1 MIIHYCWF
9 GRGEKPEKIK
19 YCIASW
25 KKICPN
31 AEIKEW
37 NEDNYPLDDKCIY
50 VRSAYEQK
58 KYAFVSD
65 YARNE
70 ILYKY
75 GGVYLD
81 TDVELLKDITPLTEK
96 PFMAM
101 ERAGQVAT
109 GLIMNAHGGEP
120 VIREILD
127 YYEAQED
134 FNINKTV
141 VQITSDI
148 LTNYG
153 LKIADEMQSV
163 AGFEIYPTEYFN
175 PKGADYGKEK
185 ITENTYAIHHYLATW
200 KSPIDQKI
208 MEYKVRY
215 GVKKG
220 KILFTI
226 CHPILAL
233 KKFFSRNK
241 K

>member
-9 GRGEKPEKIK
+9 GRGEKSEKIK
-19 YCIASW
+19 YCIKSW
-25 KKICPN
+25 KKICPD

-37 NEDNYPLDDKCIY
+37 NEDNYPIDEKCAY
-50 VRSAYEQK
+50 ARQAYEQK

-65 YARNE
+65 YARYD
-70 ILYKY
+70 ILCNH

-81 TDVELLKDITPLTEK
+81 TDVELLKDITPLTAR

-109 GLIMNAHGGEP
+109 GLIMSANGGEN

-127 YYEAQED
+127 YYDAQTQ
-134 FNINKTV
+134 FNIDKTV

-148 LTNYG
+148 LANYG
-153 LKIADEMQSV
+153 LQEKDEFQTV
-163 AGFEIYPTEYFN
+163 AGFDIYPTEYFN

-185 ITENTYAIHHYLATW
+185 ITENTYAIHHYLASW

-208 MEYKVRY
+208 MEYKVKY

-220 KILFTI
+220 KILFVLR
-226 CHPILAL
+226 HPILAI
-233 KKFFSRNK
+233 KKFLSRK
-241 K
+241 KK